1 MAPTTAATRDWT
13 RRRTAKRE
21 RLEAVRPFASGRVLD
36 AERMRDALQALLRPG
51 DRVALEGDNQKQADF
66 LAEALAGCDPEVVH
80 DLHLL
85 ISSISLREHL
95 DVFERGMAR
104 RLDFAYAGPQS
115 VRMAQLLADGKL
127 EVGAIHTYV
136 ELYARMFVDLT
147 PDVALLCAEQADR
160 EGNLYT
166 GPNTEDTPTIVEAAA
181 FRDGVVLVQ
190 VNELV
195 DRGSPGG
202 HPRRLGGPRRG
213 GRPAVRAR
221 AAVHP
226 RSRARSARCR
236 S

>member
-1 MAPTTAATRDWT
+1 M
-13 RRRTAKRE
+13 
-21 RLEAVRPFASGRVLD
+21 
-36 AERMRDALQALLRPG
+36 
-51 DRVALEGDNQKQADF
+51 ALEGDNQKQADF

-95 DVFERGMAR
+95 DVFERGVAR

-115 VRMAQLLADGKL
+115 VRMAQLLADGKV

-166 GPNTEDTPTIVEAAA
+166 GPGTEDTPTIAEATA
-181 FRDGVVLVQ
+181 FRSGLVLVQ

-195 DRGSPGG
+195 DRVPRVDIPGDWVDLIVESPA
-202 HPRRLGGPRRG
+202 
-213 GRPAVRAR
+213 GRSSWNRCSPAIPVTSAR
-221 AAVHP
+221 W
-226 RSRARSARCR
+226 RSRWPCWRCAG
-236 S
+236 STSGTA